1 MVTSDMHRA
10 ADLPS
15 RCCLFNN
22 CVQFTT
28 FYIQRFTTVLRK
40 MQTSTFLLLVIV
52 MDSIKSNL
60 SVNFVQGIQLPL
72 FRTKI
77 ISVTVL
83 QNENQPFTRV
93 F

>member
-1 MVTSDMHRA
+1 MVTSDMQRA

-28 FYIQRFTTVLRK
+28 FYMQRFTTVLWK
-40 MQTSTFLLLVIV
+40 IQTSIFLLLVVV

-60 SVNFVQGIQLPL
+60 SVNFVDGIQ
-72 FRTKI
+72 
-77 ISVTVL
+77 
-83 QNENQPFTRV
+83 
-93 F
+93 

>member
-1 MVTSDMHRA
+1 MQRA

-28 FYIQRFTTVLRK
+28 FYMQRFTIVLLK
-40 MQTSTFLLLVIV
+40 MQTSIFLLLVIV

-60 SVNFVQGIQLPL
+60 SVNFVEGIQ
-72 FRTKI
+72 
-77 ISVTVL
+77 
-83 QNENQPFTRV
+83 
-93 F
+93 

>member
-1 MVTSDMHRA
+1 MVTSDMQRA

-28 FYIQRFTTVLRK
+28 FYMQRFTTVLRK
-40 MQTSTFLLLVIV
+40 MQTSIFLLLVIV

-60 SVNFVQGIQLPL
+60 SVNFVEGISRHHDSQ
-72 FRTKI
+72 I
-77 ISVTVL
+77 IIPNYRFSV
-83 QNENQPFTRV
+83 PR
-93 F
+93 

>member
-1 MVTSDMHRA
+1 MTTSDMQRA

-40 MQTSTFLLLVIV
+40 MQTSIFFVISYS
-52 MDSIKSNL
+52 DGNIKSNV
-60 SVNFVQGIQLPL
+60 SVDFVETIQ
-72 FRTKI
+72 
-77 ISVTVL
+77 
-83 QNENQPFTRV
+83 
-93 F
+93 